1 LAPAVASAVPP
12 VDPEQILSALREA
25 ARSNALA
32 LLQADLCEPRAY
44 ALLRAVTWLAVTDP
58 PPASQGRTAILPPTD
73 QRQAEFTA
81 LRDAGDPAQLVLA
94 LERYCS
100 GSGIFWLD
108 GHRLA
113 AAALGELGAR
123 YHGCVAAII
132 HGLAALIARLPALP
146 ALAFSDGQPFADAA
160 TRAWIETVVTPRP
173 SSAAANTEQD
183 PWKAGLS
190 EAQALLLGGKAE
202 AGLAGLV
209 TAGRSAPSGRARF
222 FWGLAQARLCIQA
235 GASPVALPVLQHL
248 DRLVEQHGLEDWEPA
263 VVIETVQLL
272 HDCLASPELAQV
284 IPQADRAACAA
295 AAFARLARLDP
306 VQATRTA
313 KLFRLTEEKD
323 LKRGQ

>member
-1 LAPAVASAVPP
+1 M
-12 VDPEQILSALREA
+12 
-25 ARSNALA
+25 
-32 LLQADLCEPRAY
+32 LQADLCEPRAY

-209 TAGRSAPSGRARF
+209 TAGRWLRVAALVSSGAWRRPGCASRPARHRSPCRSCSISTGWSSSMGLRTGSPPS
-222 FWGLAQARLCIQA
+222 L
-235 GASPVALPVLQHL
+235 S
-248 DRLVEQHGLEDWEPA
+248 
-263 VVIETVQLL
+263 
-272 HDCLASPELAQV
+272 
-284 IPQADRAACAA
+284 
-295 AAFARLARLDP
+295 
-306 VQATRTA
+306 
-313 KLFRLTEEKD
+313 
-323 LKRGQ
+323 